1 MSYFLK
7 KSTPS
12 KKGLYLQ
19 IYQTFYVPKKGKRN
33 KSYKAL
39 GYVSELKDS
48 GVEDPIAW
56 AQSQIDELN
65 EREAKRPVPKIGSVS
80 VQKNVGYFLLKSMM
94 DYLGI
99 DGDLRIMTQNRKFQ
113 YDFPGFLRAMIYA
126 QVVNP
131 GSKHKAFEEVIPTL
145 YGVDSFSYDQILDG
159 VNFIGQD
166 YKKFVEL
173 FNAKITKR
181 YKRDT
186 STAYFDC
193 TNYYFEIDLPS
204 EDRQKGPS
212 KENRKSPI
220 ISQALML
227 DRDQIP
233 IAMSMFPGNES
244 EKPELGKAIEDIKT
258 RYDISSKIVQV
269 ADKGLNCA
277 KNIYAAV
284 REANDGYLFSKSVHG
299 HYLSETEKE
308 WILLDNDQNQWTEV
322 KGKNG
327 KTVYKYKE
335 AVGDYSYKFR
345 DDDGN
350 IQTFT
355 VREKRVVTYN
365 YTLARKQTAEIE
377 KEVDKAKRVS
387 SYKEAH
393 KEDYGDS
400 IKYVIFERDGKKVKG
415 DAVLNEKKIKED
427 KMFAGYNLLVTSELG
442 MSAREIYDMYHG
454 LWRIEESFRVMK
466 TYLEARPTYVR
477 DRYSIYGHFTI
488 CYLALTVLRLLE
500 LKVFDEEIPVGQ
512 IVKFMRDYSVTE
524 TSEGEYIN
532 AATKSSMVD
541 KIREV
546 FGISKLD
553 NLYLKKKDIK
563 NFLSAEIPEP

>member
-131 GSKHKAFEEVIPTL
+131 GSKHKTFEEVIPTL
-145 YGVDSFSYDQILDG
+145 YGVNSFSYDQILDG

-244 EKPELGKAIEDIKT
+244 EKPELRKAIEDIKT

-299 HYLSETEKE
+299 H
-308 WILLDNDQNQWTEV
+308 
-322 KGKNG
+322 
-327 KTVYKYKE
+327 
-335 AVGDYSYKFR
+335 
-345 DDDGN
+345 
-350 IQTFT
+350 
-355 VREKRVVTYN
+355 
-365 YTLARKQTAEIE
+365 
-377 KEVDKAKRVS
+377 
-387 SYKEAH
+387 
-393 KEDYGDS
+393 
-400 IKYVIFERDGKKVKG
+400 
-415 DAVLNEKKIKED
+415 
-427 KMFAGYNLLVTSELG
+427 
-442 MSAREIYDMYHG
+442 
-454 LWRIEESFRVMK
+454 
-466 TYLEARPTYVR
+466 
-477 DRYSIYGHFTI
+477 
-488 CYLALTVLRLLE
+488 
-500 LKVFDEEIPVGQ
+500 
-512 IVKFMRDYSVTE
+512 
-524 TSEGEYIN
+524 
-532 AATKSSMVD
+532 
-541 KIREV
+541 
-546 FGISKLD
+546 
-553 NLYLKKKDIK
+553 
-563 NFLSAEIPEP
+563 